1 MTTSGREIESLSLGG
16 AALAGLSEG
25 EYDCLPTTILQYVAE
40 GRWASGEALKGQQ
53 ITGGGEQFDTFDP

>member
-25 EYDCLPTTILQYVAE
+25 EYDCLPTTILRSRGPVGEWRSAE
-40 GRWASGEALKGQQ
+40 GTANHGRRRAV
-53 ITGGGEQFDTFDP
+53 